1 MSGEAILSDYERME
15 KKNRIRGDDNQKG
28 KKNYQ
33 YIQAPTGD
41 SYSQLR
47 LAI

>member
-28 KKNYQ
+28 KKITSTYR
-33 YIQAPTGD
+33 
-41 SYSQLR
+41 R
-47 LAI
+47 LQEILIASSA